1 MKGNY
6 GNPGELL
13 IFSHIPK
20 TAGTTIRRVIDS
32 QYDKQKIIR
41 FPQLDKLSEEELER
55 ADVLYGHCRFGVHR
69 RFNKSFSYITMLR
82 DPVERIISTYYF
94 ALRSQNNRMHEKVTS
109 MSFTEFILEE
119 TKNERSP
126 MVNHQTRFLS
136 GEKKPDLEKA
146 KEHLHQ
152 YYTVAGLTE
161 MFDESIFLMKKYL
174 GWKEIDYTSSNVTAN
189 RPKQGEFPTGT
200 IELIKE
206 KNRLDFDLY
215 DYAKRLLRENMQALD
230 YMSKLEF
237 KAFKNKQ
244 RKQGS

>member
-20 TAGTTIRRVIDS
+20 TAGTTIRQIIDN
-32 QYDKQKIIR
+32 QYDKRNIIR
-41 FPQLDKLSEEELER
+41 FPQLDKLSEEEVER
-55 ADVLYGHCRFGVHR
+55 AEVLYGHCRFGVHR
-69 RFNKSFSYITMLR
+69 RFNKPFSYLTMLR

-94 ALRSQNNRMHEKVTS
+94 ALRSPNNRMHEKVKT
-109 MSFTEFILEE
+109 MSFSDFIIDEA
-119 TKNERSP
+119 KNERSP

-146 KEHLHQ
+146 KEHLHE
-152 YYTVAGLTE
+152 YYSVVGLTE

-174 GWKEIDYTSSNVTAN
+174 GWRNIDYASSNVTAG
-189 RPKQGEFPTGT
+189 RPKQSEFPRGI
-200 IELIKE
+200 IEIIME
-206 KNRLDFDLY
+206 KNRLDYDLY
-215 DYAKRLLRENMQALD
+215 DYSKRLLNENMQALD
-230 YMSKLEF
+230 FVSKLEF

-244 RKQGS
+244 LK